1 MSLNFTNGFNNKIRG
16 LRQSLRGWAEHKSGI
31 LKKEGNTK
39 LSSIIAEI
47 DKRAKIRPLSDQ
59 EIKLKSQ

>member
-31 LKKEGNTK
+31 LKKTRK
-39 LSSIIAEI
+39 HKAFIAEI
-47 DKRAKIRPLSDQ
+47 DKRAKIRPLSVQ